1 MAYEEKYMVPERRQS
16 LSLDNREHLTVNG
29 VGGVESFD
37 EAVVVMNTVAG
48 DLIVRGTD
56 LKIDELSLESGNLS
70 ITGKISALEYDDD
83 PGEER
88 GFFARLLR

>member
-16 LSLDNREHLTVNG
+16 LSLDNREHLNVTG
-29 VGGVESFD
+29 ATGVESFD
-37 EAVVVMNTVAG
+37 ETVVVMNTAAG
-48 DLIVRGTD
+48 DLIVRGAD
-56 LKIDELSLESGNLS
+56 LKIEELSLESGAVAV
-70 ITGKISALEYDDD
+70 TGKISALEYDDD